1 MRWFLL
7 IVLLA
12 AMPAARAGELRVG
25 AAAVV
30 ITPANGTAMAGYYT
44 QRLSSGVDNDLY
56 AKALVLEQDG
66 TKVAIISC
74 DLIRMPRQVAERARE
89 VVQKSVRIEPD
100 HFMLSSTHCHTAPC
114 LPEGDAGDSTQ
125 NWDLKLAK
133 DYVEKLPGL
142 IAKSVE
148 EANGKLTPAKAFA
161 GTGHEETLAFNR
173 RYVMKDGSVGWNP
186 GKLNPNIVRPAGPT
200 DPDVPVV
207 YFQSPDGTALVTY
220 TNFALHL
227 DTVGGT
233 RISAD
238 FPYTLHTLLKRI
250 KGPQMVS
257 LFTIGAAGDINH
269 IDVRT
274 KRPQQGEGEAARIG
288 TILAGEVL
296 KTYARMTPV
305 DGDGIHVADRMV
317 ALDLPPITAED
328 IVEAHAIATGTA
340 KTKPKFLDTVK
351 AYKVLDVAA
360 RNGKPQEA
368 EVQVFAL
375 GHDVAWVSVPGELF
389 TELGMSIKRRSPFPH
404 TIVVEMANG
413 NLSYIP
419 TRRAFEQGNYEPTSA
434 RSGPGSGEKLVD
446 TAVQLLEQMHK
457 NETTTKP

>member
-1 MRWFLL
+1 MRWLML
-7 IVLLA
+7 VVLLGA
-12 AMPAARAGELRVG
+12 VSAARAGELRAG

-56 AKALVLEQDG
+56 AKALVIEQDG
-66 TKVAIISC
+66 TKLAMVSC
-74 DLIRMPRQVAERARE
+74 DLIRMPRKVADRARE
-89 VVQKSVRIEPD
+89 LVQKSVGIGPD
-100 HFMLSSTHCHTAPC
+100 HLMLSSTHCHTAPC
-114 LPEGDAGDSTQ
+114 LPVGDEGDSTQ
-125 NWDLKLAK
+125 NWDLKLANE
-133 DYVEKLPGL
+133 YVEKLPAL

-148 EANGKLTPAKAFA
+148 EANAKLAPARAFA

-173 RYVMKDGSVGWNP
+173 RYVMTDGSVGWNP
-186 GKLNPNIVRPAGPT
+186 GKLNPKVVRPAGPT

-207 YFQSPDGTALVTY
+207 YFESPDGTALVTY

-233 RISAD
+233 HISAD
-238 FPYTLHTLLKRI
+238 FPYTLHSLLNKI

-257 LFTIGAAGDINH
+257 MFTIGAAGDINH
-269 IDVRT
+269 VDVRT
-274 KRPQQGEGEAARIG
+274 RRPQSGEAEAARIG

-305 DGDGIHVADRMV
+305 EGDGIHVADKIV
-317 ALDLPPITAED
+317 ALDLPPITAAD
-328 IVEAHAIATGTA
+328 IEEAHQIAAGTA

-368 EVQVFAL
+368 EVQVFAIGNDL
-375 GHDVAWVSVPGELF
+375 AWVSIPGELF
-389 TELGMSIKRRSPFPH
+389 TELGMSIKRRSPFAH
-404 TIVVEMANG
+404 TIVVEMANA

-419 TRRAFEQGNYEPTSA
+419 TRRAFEQGNYEPISA
-434 RSGPGSGEKLVD
+434 RSGPGSGEKLVE
-446 TAVQLLEQMHK
+446 TAVEMLEQIHK
-457 NETTTKP
+457 NEATTKP